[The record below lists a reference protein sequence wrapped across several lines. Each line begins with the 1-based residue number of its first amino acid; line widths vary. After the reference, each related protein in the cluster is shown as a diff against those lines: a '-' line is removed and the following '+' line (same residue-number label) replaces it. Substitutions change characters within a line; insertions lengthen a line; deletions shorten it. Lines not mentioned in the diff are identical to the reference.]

1 MGVSG
6 RLQKQNQIDWLQN
19 PPRKRNV
26 QDNLGQWKWKK
37 KKKKK
42 NNMISNIFGI
52 LPADSVQAHG
62 IWQ

>member
-26 QDNLGQWKWKK
+26 QDNLRQWKWKK
-37 KKKKK
+37 
-42 NNMISNIFGI
+42 NMIFNIFGI